1 MLIESYKKHEVEVR
15 LKKFY
20 STFSNAL
27 LLSVAQ
33 NGEMEYWD
41 YPTKQNNGEQMS
53 TFVNKYLFP
62 YLAGIKE
69 CSYNDSKSGGNCAK
83 ISNQLQQS
91 TTYKFPVYIFM
102 DGGCFVILPGGQN
115 GPAGWL
121 HFRYDINCLGKPN
134 ENNKDMFDFVIQYK
148 RNKSFIFKA
157 GGLQTFNVTD
167 RKELLKYCINAE
179 NNPHSRASCAAL
191 IQYDGWHISDD
202 YPFKL

>member
-134 ENNKDMFDFVIQYK
+134 ENNKDMFDFSIRYE
-148 RNKSFIFKA
+148 RNKSFTFKFE
-157 GGLQTFNVTD
+157 GKIILPLT
-167 RKELLKYCINAE
+167 
-179 NNPHSRASCAAL
+179 SRE
-191 IQYDGWHISDD
+191 
-202 YPFKL
+202 